1 MEIHSE
7 REGSTLIARAEGR
20 VDGAN
25 AREFDDALRA
35 TIGDNDRVLILDLA
49 ALSYVSS
56 AGLRVFLLVAKR
68 LQQRDGKFVVCSLSD
83 PINEVF
89 EISGFSKI
97 IPTYA
102 SRSEALVAHGG

>member
-7 REGSTLIARAEGR
+7 REGNTLIAKAEGR

-25 AREFDDALRA
+25 AREFEDALGA
-35 TIGDNDRVLILDLA
+35 VIGEDDRVLILDLEG
-49 ALSYVSS
+49 LSYISS

-68 LQQRDGKFVVCSLSD
+68 LQQRGGKFVVCSLSG

-102 SRSEALVAHGG
+102 SRSAALVAHGG